1 MSAAAIPIPTAVLV
15 AYAHPDDESFGPAA
29 LLAKYARRGS
39 AIYGLFGTRGE
50 GGQSNMDPPPPAE
63 ELARLRGVDLA
74 AATAAIGFREIEG
87 LGYPD
92 GGLPDVPAE
101 QLEGQVLAAIRR
113 HRPQVVLTFG
123 PAGITRHPD
132 HLAIHRATVSA
143 FHRALAEGLGVRELY
158 YDAVP
163 AEVATEMGLVGEL
176 EGAPNTFIDVAETAE
191 VKLDALRAH
200 ARHIKDAEEM
210 VARLE
215 AEPQTTSP
223 LYRAYPE
230 VPRGQRV
237 SGFLQDPQPPSQ
249 SG

>member
-1 MSAAAIPIPTAVLV
+1 MSESAIPVPTAILV

-39 AIYGLFGTRGE
+39 TIYGLFGTHGE

-63 ELARLRGVDLA
+63 ELARLRGADLA
-74 AATAAIGFREIEG
+74 AATAAIGFREVEQ

-92 GGLPDVPAE
+92 GGLPNVAAE
-101 QLEGQVLAAIRR
+101 RLEGQVLDAIRR

-132 HLAIHRATVSA
+132 HLAIHRATVGA

-163 AEVATEMGLVGEL
+163 ADVATEMELVDEL
-176 EGAPNTFIDVAETAE
+176 EGAPNTFIDVAETAG
-191 VKLDALRAH
+191 VKLQALRAH

-210 VARLE
+210 AARLE
-215 AEPQTTSP
+215 AQPQTISP

-230 VPRGQRV
+230 VPEGQSL
-237 SGFLQDPQPPSQ
+237 SGFLQDPQSPSQ
-249 SG
+249 GD